1 MIGWYVHHQGRGHLQ
16 QFRLIA
22 SHLTTPVT
30 VLSSIDRP
38 PWWGGE
44 WVCLPSDVDVNHP
57 ADVRAGGVLHWA
69 PVDSPGV
76 RRRGAA
82 IAAWIDSACP
92 RAFVTDVSVEV
103 TLLARILGV
112 PVIVAAMRGTRTDR
126 AHMAA
131 YDCAHAL
138 LAPWPVELNPADWP
152 RRWNAKTWNVGAF
165 SAFDAT
171 PRPPARP
178 GMPRNVLVVMGAG
191 GSDVSM
197 RTIADARAA
206 TPGWTWRSA
215 GVGAWLSR
223 AALWRA
229 LCDAHVVITHAG
241 QNAVAEVAAARRPA
255 VVVAQPRP
263 HGEQLETARTL
274 DCAGIATGLDRWP
287 APEHLP
293 RLLNDAAAR
302 GGETWRKWS
311 RGDGAQ
317 RAAQLLDQLV
327 ARLGEIEPD
336 GSCARH

>member
-16 QFRLIA
+16 QVRLIA
-22 SHLTTPVT
+22 GHLKTPVT
-30 VLSSIDRP
+30 VLSSITRP
-38 PWWGGE
+38 PWWLGE
-44 WVCLPSDVDVNHP
+44 WVCLPSDVDVEHP
-57 ADVRAGGVLHWA
+57 GDVSAGGVVHWA
-69 PVDSPGV
+69 PLHSPGL

-82 IAAWIDSACP
+82 IAAWIDRARP

-103 TLLARILGV
+103 TLLVRIMGV
-112 PVIVAAMRGTRTDR
+112 PVVVAAMRGTRTDR
-126 AHMAA
+126 AHTAA

-138 LAPWPVELNPADWP
+138 LAPWAAEFNPADWP

-171 PRPPARP
+171 PRLPAQP
-178 GMPRNVLVVMGAG
+178 TTPHKVVVVMGAG
-191 GSDVSM
+191 GSDVSV

-206 TPGWTWRSA
+206 TPKWAWQSA

-229 LCDAHVVITHAG
+229 LCEADVVITHAG
-241 QNAVAEVAAARRPA
+241 QNALAEVAAARRPA

-274 DCAGIATGLDRWP
+274 DRAGIATGLSRWP
-287 APEHLP
+287 ATEHLP
-293 RLLNDAAAR
+293 RLLDDAVAR
-302 GGETWRKWS
+302 GGHRWRMWS

-317 RAAQLLDQLV
+317 RAARLLDQLV
-327 ARLGEIEPD
+327 DRPGETEREAA
-336 GSCARH
+336 CVRH